1 MAKTPKPSVPP
12 SPAYFPR
19 TSEIPLQSPKY
30 WAKEKD
36 RYLRQLLISDIQGI
50 TGRSLVVFFSQLS
63 QPISHTDPDDLS
75 EMLQGFAGKPLDLM
89 IQTPGG
95 NVDATEKI
103 ISVLKNSVADY
114 RVIVP
119 SWAKSA
125 GTVVAISSKE
135 ILLGMNSELGPID
148 PSLPVNGNN
157 VPCELIAADPAI
169 AQHIRTMA
177 ALQAQRMRILAEGL
191 LTAGMMQGR
200 PKTDVDATLDKI
212 STSAGY
218 KSHGAV
224 IDHTEAVSLGLTVTF
239 LQPNDSLWR
248 RLWLLYCLYDYDA
261 TEKRVAK
268 IFENEKF
275 SISRPMP
282 VPRP

>member
-1 MAKTPKPSVPP
+1 MAKPSKAIVPP
-12 SPAYFPR
+12 IRASFPR
-19 TSEIPLQSPKY
+19 TSDIPSQSPKY

-36 RYLRQLLISDIQGI
+36 RYLRPLLISDIQEI
-50 TGRSLVVFFSQLS
+50 TGRSLVVFFLQLS
-63 QPISHTDPDDLS
+63 QQIFHTDPDDLA
-75 EMLQGFAGKPLDLM
+75 EMTQGVAGKPVDLL

-103 ISVLKNSVADY
+103 ITVLKHSVPDY

-125 GTVVAISSKE
+125 GTVIAMSGNE
-135 ILLGMNSELGPID
+135 IVLGMNSELGPID
-148 PSLPVNGNN
+148 PSLPINGNN

-169 AQHIRTMA
+169 AQHIRAYA
-177 ALQAQRMRILAEGL
+177 ALQAQRMRALAESL
-191 LTAGMMQGR
+191 LGSGMMR
-200 PKTDVDATLDKI
+200 AKTKVEIDATLDKI

-224 IDHTEAVSLGLTVTF
+224 IDYEEATTLGLTVRY
-239 LQPNDSLWR
+239 LGSSDPLWR
-248 RLWLLYCLYDYDA
+248 RLWMLYCMYDYDA
-261 TEKRVAK
+261 TEKKLGK
-268 IFENEKF
+268 IFETERF

-282 VPRP
+282 